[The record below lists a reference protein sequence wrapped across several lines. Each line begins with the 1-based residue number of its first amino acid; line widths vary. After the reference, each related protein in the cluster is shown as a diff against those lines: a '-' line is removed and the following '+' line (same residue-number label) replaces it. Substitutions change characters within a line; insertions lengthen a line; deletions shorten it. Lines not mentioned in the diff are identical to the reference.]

1 MRVKDAVGRFG
12 EQVAC
17 DHLEKAGLAV
27 LERNWRCA
35 AGEIDVVA
43 LDNVDGSEPGG
54 PILVVAEVKTRSST
68 RFGSPMEAV
77 DRTKQARLRRL
88 AVLWMTGAAARTGPQ
103 WASVRFDVVA
113 VVRRPDA
120 AGRPGGVEVTHVRG
134 AF

>member
-17 DHLEKAGLAV
+17 DHLEKAGLTV
-27 LERNWRCA
+27 LERNWRCRV
-35 AGEIDVVA
+35 GEIDVIA
-43 LDNVDGSEPGG
+43 LDDADGTGPDG
-54 PILVVAEVKTRSST
+54 PILVVTEVKTRSST

-88 AVLWMTGAAARTGPQ
+88 AVLWMTESAAHARPR
-103 WASVRFDVVA
+103 WSSVRFDVVA
-113 VVRRPDA
+113 VVRRPGGGGA
-120 AGRPGGVEVTHVRG
+120 PGYVEVTHVRG